1 MEAENLEERKIR
13 AMQGDQVEG
22 MSVGPREQLQQKLA
36 VIEMRARDMAQ
47 RHGRLATG
55 IAIGAAT
62 VLGVGMLIYRRR
74 QKSSMMKRTRRA
86 IPDSVW
92 EMPEE
97 LLAQI
102 KKPLQRA
109 AKAL

>member
-1 MEAENLEERKIR
+1 MEERKMR
-13 AMQGDQVEG
+13 SMSGDEVERMG
-22 MSVGPREQLQQKLA
+22 VGPREQLQQKLA
-36 VIEMRARDMAQ
+36 VIEMRARDLAQ

-55 IAIGAAT
+55 LAVGAAA

-74 QKSSMMKRTRRA
+74 QKSSMIKRAQRA

-97 LLAQI
+97 LIAQL